1 MKLSKIRPKKV
12 GRVLVRAIH
21 LAEDLFI
28 DKPNSGPDK
37 RKWVVEFVND
47 RLDIPFLNENQESL
61 VLGILVDILVEVV
74 FDAAS

>member
-1 MKLSKIRPKKV
+1 MAWKKIRPRKV

-21 LAEDLFI
+21 LAADLFSEQP
-28 DKPNSGPDK
+28 KSGPDK

-47 RLDIPFLNENQESL
+47 KLDIPFLNENQESL
-61 VLGILVDILVEVV
+61 ILGILIDILVEVV

>member
-1 MKLSKIRPKKV
+1 MGKRIRPKKI

-28 DKPNSGPDK
+28 DRPKSGPDK

-61 VLGILVDILVEVV
+61 VLGILVDVLVEVV
-74 FDAAS
+74 FDAST